1 VSAVLLAIVLVAA
14 SGCGW
19 GRDDQPRDGLEP
31 DTARFSYGDRQV
43 EVPLTSCGLD
53 EDEDVMI
60 LAGQRG
66 AVVVQVAADL
76 GDEGSD
82 RTGVTADLG
91 AEGILGA
98 FGAELE
104 HGPAGEISDVRI
116 DGDRLI
122 VEGTWVTLDGQ
133 LEPTDGA
140 STDGV
145 AGELPARCPDDIEG
159 ETATPPAPRSGGVVP
174 RS

>member
-1 VSAVLLAIVLVAA
+1 MTTVAAALLATGLAV
-14 SGCGW
+14 SGCG
-19 GRDDQPRDGLEP
+19 GREREEPRDGLEP

-53 EDEDVMI
+53 EDEDVMV
-60 LAGQRG
+60 LAGRRG
-66 AVVVQVAADL
+66 AVVIQAAADL
-76 GDEGSD
+76 GEDGSD

-91 AEGILGA
+91 AAGILGA

-104 HGPAGEISDVRI
+104 HGPAGEIEDVRI

-133 LEPTDGA
+133 LEPSRGA
-140 STDGV
+140 SADRVT
-145 AGELPARCPDDIEG
+145 GELRARCPEDGEG
-159 ETATPPAPRSGGVVP
+159 ERVRTIFAAVAQW
-174 RS
+174 